1 MERAVLL
8 ADDGQI
14 HLAQLPAALQTAN
27 GVAPTDNEPSSID
40 ATIAQIEYQL
50 IIEALIQ
57 HHGNVSAAASHLGM
71 TRRLLGLRMA
81 KYQLSY
87 KMFRA
92 KEGNTLEQLLSQEI
106 TAQPVQDR

>member
-14 HLAQLPAALQTAN
+14 HLAQLPAALHTAN
-27 GVAPTDNEPSSID
+27 GGAPTDNEPSRID

-57 HHGNVSAAASHLGM
+57 HHGNVSAAASQLGM
-71 TRRLLGLRMA
+71 TRRLLGLRMT
-81 KYQLSY
+81 KYRLNY
-87 KMFRA
+87 KMFRG
-92 KEGNTLEQLLSQEI
+92 KGRRSLESLLADG
-106 TAQPVQDR
+106 TGQPE